1 MILDKFIKSRMFTII
16 FTVISADP
24 SPAKSWIKLYN
35 NIFFRFMFI
44 YVIIYQTTDN
54 LLQSLLLTFS
64 TIGFFY
70 IIADKEE
77 REQYITNNFNKEDMR
92 TMIYLII
99 FFIYLYKMSKLIEIK
114 K

>member
-54 LLQSLLLTFS
+54 LLQ
-64 TIGFFY
+64 
-70 IIADKEE
+70 
-77 REQYITNNFNKEDMR
+77 
-92 TMIYLII
+92 
-99 FFIYLYKMSKLIEIK
+99 
-114 K
+114 